1 MVRIKNQF
9 CFLKGGIALSDIE
22 KNENELLE
30 STENENSVAE
40 EEPLT
45 NEKCECSTED
55 SDNVNA
61 GDDLTEELEGIRV
74 KFQELLD
81 ETAQTYLASGDA
93 QEVDEEQTD
102 SEETEEIS
110 EEELCQC
117 CGERKRAAE
126 FGEDYPYC
134 EECRKIMQHSPI
146 SFKGIFALICVILLT
161 GVAVFYVFAANAS
174 LIDSAVTAEANL
186 RAGKI
191 YSAIENFSQALQPY
205 APDSSAI
212 GNKAIPKKVAA
223 KYADAYASLLNY
235 NYASSVVN
243 QFFGEK
249 DLKNPVYSRLNS
261 YVAKGKSY
269 AKIMETIN
277 NALADEKNGA
287 PEIVKLLEALKSDGE
302 NDAFLIEYYE
312 YIVTQYF
319 GEKPENQY
327 EMLSQLGEKY
337 PDEWPVKYELCA
349 ICSKLGK
356 AEEAETY
363 LSEVIKHNSED
374 AAIYAYLADAYRFGE
389 EPNADKML
397 EVLEKGFEVD
407 GDSGYASTDL
417 NRVKAIAYL
426 LKGDYD
432 SAYDA
437 AAAAYQVA
445 YSSIQYGYG
454 VNNLAQCLYTYQ
466 VCAHLKDDKDAYEGV
481 SALFGYIGLDESE
494 DVKSFVKGKTTLEKI
509 ITDREGD
516 LS

>member
-1 MVRIKNQF
+1 M
-9 CFLKGGIALSDIE
+9 SDIE

-30 STENENSVAE
+30 NEENKNSATE
-40 EEPLT
+40 EEALT
-45 NEKCECSTED
+45 EEKCEYSPED

-61 GDDLTEELEGIRV
+61 GDDLTEELEGIRT

-81 ETAQTYLASGDA
+81 ETAQTYLAGGDA
-93 QEVDEEQTD
+93 QAVDEEPEIP
-102 SEETEEIS
+102 EENDEIS
-110 EEELCQC
+110 EEELCRC
-117 CGERKRAAE
+117 CGERRRATD

-146 SFKGIFALICVILLT
+146 SFKGILALICVLALT
-161 GVAVFYVFAANAS
+161 GVAVFYVFASNAS
-174 LIDSAVTAEANL
+174 LIDSALTAETAL
-186 RAGKI
+186 RTGKI
-191 YSAIENFSQALQPY
+191 YSAIENFSKALQPY

-212 GNKAIPKKVAA
+212 GNKAVPKKVAA

-235 NYASSVVN
+235 NYAGSVVN
-243 QFFGEK
+243 QFLGEK
-249 DLKNPVYSRLNS
+249 DLKNPIYNRLNE
-261 YVAKGKSY
+261 YIIKGESY

-277 NALADEKNGA
+277 NALAYDKNGA
-287 PEIVKLLEALKSDGE
+287 PEIIEMLEALKADENSDV
-302 NDAFLIEYYE
+302 FLIEYYE
-312 YIVTQYF
+312 YIVAQYF

-327 EMLSQLGEKY
+327 EMLTQLSEKY
-337 PDEWPVKYELCA
+337 PDKWPVKYELCA
-349 ICSKLGK
+349 VCSKLGK

-363 LSEVIKHNSED
+363 LTEVTKRNSED

-466 VCAHLKDDKDAYEGV
+466 VCAHLKGDKDAYEGV
-481 SALFGYIGLDESE
+481 SALFTYIGLDESKE
-494 DVKSFVKGKTTLEKI
+494 VKSFVKGKTTLEKI
-509 ITDREGD
+509 ITDREGS